1 MDPSPSV
8 WLSATAS
15 EVTRA
20 SPVAQVSAGLLLTFS
35 RVVVVSCIVG
45 ILLKKFKTDVKE
57 KSITLERIF

>member
-1 MDPSPSV
+1 V

-20 SPVAQVSAGLLLTFS
+20 SPVAQVSAGLLLSSPRPFWP
-35 RVVVVSCIVG
+35 VVVLYFTIIVG